1 MRRLFA
7 PVFALVFAVSAFAQ
21 QGQSSIQGKV
31 VDASG
36 ASLPGATILITHE
49 GSGVF
54 RNVVSNAD
62 GSYFATG
69 LVPGPYRVEAEL
81 SGFTKFTRGG
91 LLLQVGS
98 SLSLEIKLEIG
109 TLEQNILV
117 TGESPIIDV
126 TSTQVATN
134 ISNQELQALPIL
146 NRNWLAAVSLAPGI
160 QLQSST
166 ASFACESLIV
176 GGGSNRSG
184 NFSVDGGGNNAAPPA
199 P

>member
-1 MRRLFA
+1 MF
-7 PVFALVFAVSAFAQ
+7 VCSAFAQ

-54 RNVVSNAD
+54 RNVVSNSD

-69 LVPGPYRVEAEL
+69 LVPGPYKVEAEL
-81 SGFTKFTRGG
+81 SGFTKFVRGG

-109 TLEQNILV
+109 TLEQNITV

-134 ISNQELQALPIL
+134 ISNQELAGAADSQPQ
-146 NRNWLAAVSLAPGI
+146 LARRRVAGAGHPAGSRRRLR
-160 QLQSST
+160 SR
-166 ASFACESLIV
+166 AS
-176 GGGSNRSG
+176 R
-184 NFSVDGGGNNAAPPA
+184 
-199 P
+199 